1 MLLRHSRQSLRKW
14 LNSNIIHEGRLI
26 FLGASFS
33 DVLNFIRAKD
43 SNAVFRVK
51 GQDNFFV
58 DDVIS
63 DSRDVKAGTLFCCI
77 TGEKSDGH
85 DFVKAAESRGACAL
99 LCEHEVDS
107 DLPQIIVERVRDHLG
122 EVASYVYGNPSGKLL
137 MVGVTGTNGK
147 TTTTYIIRSILQ
159 ASGMRVG
166 LLGTI
171 IESDG
176 IHDKDADRTTPE
188 SCIVQRQ
195 LAAMVKNGCGAC
207 VMETSSHGLYL
218 GRLKGA
224 LYDVPVFTN
233 LYPEHLDFH
242 VDMENY
248 FMAKRLLFTTYTKP
262 DFMGAVNYDSPYGKR
277 LLDEFPEHLRGFG
290 LDKVTSSRTTLNGTD
305 LVIDGLTLHSPL
317 VGEFN
322 IMNTLCAV
330 TAMRGRVSDEA
341 IVKGVANVPQVPGRL
356 ERIDLKNGACVFV
369 DFAHTP
375 SALRTVLKTIR
386 TLSGNE
392 GRIISVFGHGGGRYQ
407 QNRPELGKAASEFAD
422 EIIITSDNA
431 RDEEPQA
438 IAEAIAGG
446 ATIPYR
452 IITDRPEAVRT
463 GLESLKKGD
472 ILVITG
478 KGPEKFITLKGQ
490 KIPFNDT
497 EAVMKW
503 RNAQ

>member
-1 MLLRHSRQSLRKW
+1 MSATFREVL
-14 LNSNIIHEGRLI
+14 
-26 FLGASFS
+26 SF
-33 DVLNFIRAKD
+33 VQAKD
-43 SNAVFRVK
+43 PKVK
-51 GQDNFFV
+51 ACVKSQDDLSV
-58 DDVIS
+58 PISDVIS
-63 DSRDVKAGTLFCCI
+63 DSRDVTPGTLFACI
-77 TGEKSDGH
+77 TGETSDGH
-85 DFVKAAESRGACAL
+85 SFVNMAEKNGACAL
-99 LCEHEVDS
+99 LCEREVDS
-107 DLPQIIVERVRDHLG
+107 TLPQIVVGHVRDFLG
-122 EVASYVYGNPSGKLL
+122 EVASLVYGNPSGKLL

-159 ASGMRVG
+159 AAGMRAG

-176 IHDKDADRTTPE
+176 ITEKDADRTTPE

-195 LAAMVKNGCGAC
+195 LAHMVNNGCSAC
-207 VMETSSHGLYL
+207 VMETSSHGLFL

-242 VDMENY
+242 KDMENY
-248 FMAKRLLFTTYTKP
+248 FAAKKLLFTDYTQP
-262 DFMGAVNYDSPYGKR
+262 DYIGAANYDSPYGRR
-277 LLDEFPEHLRGFG
+277 LAEEFSGRLRGFG
-290 LDKVTSSRTTLNGTD
+290 LDEGASFRVIDSHTSLNGTE
-305 LVIDGLTLHSPL
+305 LVIAREGFGTLMLHTPL
-317 VGEFN
+317 VGDFN

-330 TAMRGRVSDEA
+330 TAMTGRVDDDA
-341 IVKGVANVPQVPGRL
+341 ISKGAANVPQVPGRL
-356 ERIDLKNGACVFV
+356 ERIDLPNGACVFV

-375 SALRTVLKTIR
+375 SALRSVLGTIR
-386 TLSGNE
+386 RLSGKDA
-392 GRIISVFGHGGGRYQ
+392 RIISMFGHGGGRYQ

-446 ATIPYR
+446 ASIPHR

-463 GLESLKKGD
+463 GLESLKSGD

-478 KGPEKFITLKGQ
+478 KGPEKFITIKNQ
-490 KIPFNDT
+490 KIPFNDA
-497 EAVMKW
+497 EAVKEW
-503 RNAQ
+503 RDKQ